1 VEGAIESDML
11 PLLDPPS
18 PTNTPLDLQLRPGEP
33 TDPSGFATKRHIL
46 SLCNLDPIVLNALTD
61 LAKFSLA
68 VDQSI
73 QEGKATIHPGVLDEF
88 VVNLHH
94 RLLKTPREAYTDI
107 NNACRFA
114 SLLYIKSLLRSS
126 EMGWISVRLAG
137 KLRIALGGIIPYE
150 YPMPL
155 LCWLCY
161 MGLFGSMPAGDRWTW
176 FANSLVYWYT
186 LRRGR
191 QPDWISVR
199 EELLQLPWIPYVHD
213 ESGRAQWQMVENVVL
228 FGTQNTINDPRLN
241 YGE

>member
-1 VEGAIESDML
+1 ML

-18 PTNTPLDLQLRPGEP
+18 PTNTPLELPLRPGEP

-46 SLCNLDPIVLNALTD
+46 SLCNLDPIVLHALTD
-61 LAKFSLA
+61 LAKLSLV

-73 QEGKATIHPGVLDEF
+73 QEGKATIHPGAMDEF
-88 VVNLHH
+88 VVNLHY

-176 FANSLVYWYT
+176 FANSLVYWYI

-191 QPDWISVR
+191 QPDWISLR
-199 EELLQLPWIPYVHD
+199 EELLQFPWIPYVHD
-213 ESGRAQWQMVENVVL
+213 ESGRDQWQMVENVVL